1 MPYREGAT
9 TMFDEMKVLK
19 ALGLDASATDA
30 EVLERIADL
39 RRDAGD
45 KEEERTLIEAIAA
58 GDHDQVADN
67 GDGSFTV
74 TLLFPLR
81 SGSEV
86 ISELVLRRPK
96 FKHLRAMDSK
106 EGDIAKAQALLAAV
120 SGRAPKELDE
130 MDQDDMGVCSA
141 VLAFFSKKRP
151 PTGARS

>member
-1 MPYREGAT
+1 MPLEREENTMIDAT
-9 TMFDEMKVLK
+9 KLTR
-19 ALGLDASATDA
+19 ALDLDADATEA
-30 EVLERIADL
+30 QILERIADL
-39 RRDAGD
+39 KRDAGD
-45 KEEERTLIEAIAA
+45 SEEERTLIERIAA
-58 GDHDQVADN
+58 GEHDQVGDN
-67 GDGSFTV
+67 GDGSLVV
-74 TLLFPLR
+74 TLLYPLK
-81 SGSEV
+81 SGSE
-86 ISELVLRRPK
+86 IITELVLRRPK